1 MTTNRSLRCLTA
13 TQLRGVARPQLELWL
28 ANTKTA
34 EGALD
39 TLIDMGCT
47 APQYANDRAICEHNR
62 RLLTKQLSRVAV

>member
-13 TQLRGVARPQLELWL
+13 TQLRGVARPQLERWL
-28 ANTKTA
+28 ASTRTA

-39 TLIDMGCT
+39 TLIGMGCT

-62 RLLTKQLSRVAV
+62 KLLTRQLGRVAA